1 METLISI
8 RSLTK
13 KYGGKPALDNITLDI
28 PVGCIVGLLGPNGS
42 GKTTLI
48 KILNDL
54 LHNYQGSV
62 TIDGHSPDEY
72 TKSIISYL
80 PDRGFLPDWMRPR
93 DAFVLFRDFYT
104 DFDNDR
110 AHRMLAELKLDETQ
124 RIKTMSK
131 GMQEK
136 LHLILVMSRHARL
149 FVLDEPIGGVDPAAR
164 EYIIRTIMT
173 NYLSDA
179 TLLIS
184 THLITD
190 IEQIFNRVI
199 FLKEGQVVLY
209 DDASA
214 IRMQHNK
221 TVDELFREVYR

>member
-1 METLISI
+1 METLIQI
-8 RSLTK
+8 RNLTK
-13 KYGGKPALDNITLDI
+13 KYGSKVALDNLTLDI
-28 PVGCIVGLLGPNGS
+28 PTGCIIGLLGPNGS

-48 KILNDL
+48 KVMNGL
-54 LHNYQGSV
+54 LHNYQGSI
-62 TIDGHSPDEY
+62 TIDGHAPNEH

-80 PDRGFLPDWMRPR
+80 PDRGYLPDWMRPR
-93 DAFVLFRDFYT
+93 DAFALFCDFYK
-104 DFDNDR
+104 DFDLQR
-110 AHRMLAELKLDETQ
+110 ARQMLAELRLDDGQ
-124 RIKTMSK
+124 KIKTMSK

-136 LHLILVMSRHARL
+136 LHLILVMSRRAKL

-164 EYIIRTIMT
+164 DYIINTIMT

-190 IEQIFNRVI
+190 IEKLFSRII

-209 DDASA
+209 DEASA
-214 IRMQHNK
+214 VRIQHNK
-221 TVDELFREVYR
+221 TVDELFREVYK